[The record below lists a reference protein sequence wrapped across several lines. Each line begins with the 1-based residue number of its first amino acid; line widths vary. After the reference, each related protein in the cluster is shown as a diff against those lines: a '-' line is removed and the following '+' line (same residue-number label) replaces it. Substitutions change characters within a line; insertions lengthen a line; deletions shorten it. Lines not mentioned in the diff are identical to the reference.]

1 MHVFSMFAQWV
12 PEAWAKEPHVE
23 EVEAFADRLIDGY
36 NELAP
41 NLKDSIVH
49 RQIISPYEMEHEY
62 GLVGGNI
69 FHGELTLNQ
78 LFHMRPAAGYADYG
92 TPLRGLYQCGSSTHP
107 GGGVTGLP
115 GRNAARE
122 ILSDRRQRR
131 VR

>member
-1 MHVFSMFAQWV
+1 MFAQWV
-12 PEAWAKEPHVE
+12 PESWSKEPHHD

-41 NLKDSIVH
+41 NLKASIIH
-49 RQIISPYEMEHEY
+49 RQIISPYDMAQEY

-78 LFHMRPAAGYADYG
+78 LFHMRPAPGYADYR
-92 TPLRGLYQCGSSTHP
+92 TPLHGLYQCGSSTHP

-115 GRNAARE
+115 GRNAAKE
-122 ILSDRRQRR
+122 ILADRRRRR